1 MRVGEVGAGPLI
13 PADGTWPERV
23 RRRARGIAVE
33 LGGFVALTALA
44 PLVLALAAAV
54 DLARWL
60 VTRTPWTT
68 TRIALLAWWFLLG
81 ELRGLAAVARAW
93 ALTGGPFGRGSA
105 RRRRMVYELRIRWA
119 RHHLRGVRRLF
130 GLTIDVD
137 GLEQAGPGPALL
149 FLRHASLIDNLLP
162 DALAGHAHGLGLR
175 FVVKRELQASPAI
188 DIGGRW
194 IPTVFV
200 RRGAADTAGDV
211 ARVRQIGEAIGP
223 AEVVAIY
230 PEGTRHTP
238 AKLARAQAVLAERQP
253 ELAALAAG
261 LRHVMPP
268 RLGGPLALLDAA
280 RGADVVICAHTGFD
294 GLATVRDVWAGGLV
308 GRRIRVSFRR
318 LPAATIPAG
327 REERVR
333 WLYERWHEVDAWV
346 GEHRT
351 DQPGAG
357 ELRAFY
363 DRSYAATGDEM
374 RRAVAWRA
382 LGAQGKAERVLR
394 GLAGHGDGDAL
405 RVLDVGCGDGALLE
419 QLRLRRPGWRLAGTE
434 IVAAPVRA
442 AQERN
447 PQADVRLYDGEHLPW
462 AAGAFDVAVLS
473 HVLEHVPD
481 PAATL
486 REAARV
492 ARRVVVEVPLEAN
505 LSAARASKRAGAVA
519 LGHLHRFARADVHR
533 HARAAGLSVETELT
547 DPLPRAVHRFFAT
560 TPARRVAADARW
572 LVRAALHRAA
582 PRAAARVF
590 TVHHLAVL
598 AGSPGGMTSERDEP
612 RVDQGLPEGIS
623 PEDVKDIERPGPY
636 RDVGDP
642 ARRGETG
649 EVGDT
654 NVADLDD
661 ALASDPQPD
670 TDADPGRAGS

>member
-1 MRVGEVGAGPLI
+1 
-13 PADGTWPERV
+13 
-23 RRRARGIAVE
+23 
-33 LGGFVALTALA
+33 
-44 PLVLALAAAV
+44 VLLLAAAV

-60 VTRTPWTT
+60 VTRAPWTT
-68 TRIALLAWWFLLG
+68 TRLALFAWWFLLG

-93 ALTGGPFGRGSA
+93 ALTGGPFGLGSP
-105 RRRRMVYELRIRWA
+105 RRRRMVFELRIRWA
-119 RHHLRGVRRLF
+119 RHHLRGVMRLF
-130 GLTIDVD
+130 GLTLEVD
-137 GLEQAGPGPALL
+137 GLDQVAPGRALL
-149 FLRHASLIDNLLP
+149 LIRHASLIDNLLP

-175 FVVKRELQASPAI
+175 FVVKRELQVLPAI
-188 DIGGRW
+188 DIGARW

-200 RRGAADTAGDV
+200 RRGEADTAGDV
-211 ARVRQIGEAIGP
+211 ARLRLVARALGP
-223 AEVVAIY
+223 DELVAIY

-238 AKLARAQAVLAERQP
+238 AKLARAQAVVAERRP
-253 ELAALAAG
+253 DLAPLAAR
-261 LRHVMPP
+261 LRHVLPP
-268 RLGGPLALLDAA
+268 RLTGPLTLLEEAPD
-280 RGADVVICAHTGFD
+280 ADVVICAHTGFD
-294 GLATVRDVWAGGLV
+294 GFETVREVWSGGLV
-308 GRRIRVSFRR
+308 GRTIRVRFRR
-318 LPAATIPAG
+318 HPAATVPAG

-333 WLYERWHEVDAWV
+333 WLYDRWLEVDAWV
-346 GEHRT
+346 GEHLPDR
-351 DQPGAG
+351 PGAG

-374 RRAVAWRA
+374 HRAIAWRA
-382 LGAQGKAERVLR
+382 IGAQGKAERVLR
-394 GLAGHGDGDAL
+394 GLDGRAATDGAL

-419 QLRLRRPGWRLAGTE
+419 QLRLRRPRWRLAGTE
-434 IVAAPVRA
+434 IVQAPVRA

-462 AAGAFDVAVLS
+462 PDGAFDVAVLS

-505 LSAARASKRAGAVA
+505 LSAARASKRAGAA
-519 LGHLHRFARADVHR
+519 RLGHLHRLARADVHR
-533 HARAAGLSVETELT
+533 HARAAGLAVEGELT

-560 TPARRVAADARW
+560 TPARRAAADARW
-572 LVRAALHRAA
+572 LVRRTLHRAA
-582 PRAAARVF
+582 PRAAERLF

-598 AGSPGGMTSERDEP
+598 AGSPAAMSERDEP

-636 RDVGDP
+636 RDAGDP

-654 NVADLDD
+654 NIADLDE
-661 ALASDPQPD
+661 AAASDPQPD
-670 TDADPGRAGS
+670 TDADPGRAGTL